1 MPEFRKD
8 PLVERWV
15 IIASER
21 AKRPRD
27 TPERDSNAALGGCPF
42 CVGNE
47 RMTPP
52 PVLVLADD
60 NVQPDEANWLVRV
73 VPNKYPALID
83 QAVWDA
89 RTGAPYSSMEGAGAH
104 EVVIESPRHVIN
116 MAALSVT
123 EIELVLH
130 AYRRRLLFWR
140 GAGRWRYALIY
151 KNQGVEAGATLAHGH
166 SQITALPMVP
176 KEALEEIEA
185 GKKYFASA
193 GRCAYCDMALRE
205 SEIGARVVAENDR
218 FIVFC
223 PFASRVAGETWVVP
237 KRHLSCFE
245 SGSKED
251 FLALARSLRETLI
264 RLNRRFYEPPFNYF
278 LHNNPLSEPAN
289 DYYHWHLE
297 ILPRRQQFAGFEL
310 GSGCYM
316 NPLAPEEAARLL
328 RDAVL

>member
-27 TPERDSNAALGGCPF
+27 IPERDFKTGSEDCPF
-42 CVGNE
+42 CLGNE
-47 RMTPP
+47 SMTPP

-60 NVQPDEANWLVRV
+60 HVQGKNASWLVRV

-83 QAVWDA
+83 QETSPPW
-89 RTGAPYSSMEGAGAH
+89 TGSLYSSMFGAGAH
-104 EVVIESPRHVIN
+104 EVVIESPKHVIN
-116 MAALSVT
+116 MAALSAK
-123 EIELVLH
+123 EIALVFH
-130 AYRRRLLFWR
+130 AYRERLLHWR
-140 GAGRWRYALIY
+140 YAGRWRYALIY

-176 KEALEEIEA
+176 REPLEEIEA
-185 GKKYFASA
+185 EKKYFASA
-193 GRCAYCDMALRE
+193 GRCAYCDMASRE
-205 SEIGARVVAENDR
+205 SEIGRRVVAENEQ

-223 PFASRVAGETWVVP
+223 PFASRVAGETWLLP
-237 KRHLSCFE
+237 RRHASCFE
-245 SGSKED
+245 DGSEED
-251 FLALARSLRETLI
+251 FLSFARLLRETLM
-264 RLNRRFYEPPFNYF
+264 RLNRSFHEPPFNYF
-278 LHNNPLSEPAN
+278 LHTNPLSEPENA
-289 DYYHWHLE
+289 YCHWHLE
-297 ILPRRQQFAGFEL
+297 ILPRLHQLAGFEL

-316 NPLAPEEAARLL
+316 NPLPPEDAARLL

>member
-27 TPERDSNAALGGCPF
+27 APERDFKTASADCPF

-47 RMTPP
+47 SMTPP
-52 PVLVLADD
+52 PVLVLTGD
-60 NVQPDEANWLVRV
+60 NVEGKDASWLVRV

-83 QAVWDA
+83 QVEPAQPTD
-89 RTGAPYSSMEGAGAH
+89 APYSSMHGAGAH
-104 EVVIESPRHVIN
+104 EVVIESPKHVIN
-116 MAALSVT
+116 MAALSAQ
-123 EIELVLH
+123 EIELIFH
-130 AYRRRLLFWR
+130 AYRERLLHWR
-140 GAGRWRYALIY
+140 RAGRWRYALIY

-176 KEALEEIEA
+176 TEPLEEIES

-193 GRCAYCDMALRE
+193 GRCAYCDMARRE
-205 SEIGARVVAENDR
+205 SEIGRRVVAENDR

-223 PFASRVAGETWVVP
+223 PFASRVAGETWVLP
-237 KRHLSCFE
+237 KRHSSCFE
-245 SGSKED
+245 AGSEED
-251 FLALARSLRETLI
+251 LLALARSWRETLM
-264 RLNRRFYEPPFNYF
+264 RLNLSFHDPPFNYF
-278 LHNNPLSEPAN
+278 LHTNPLSEPENA
-289 DYYHWHLE
+289 YCHWHLE
-297 ILPRRQQFAGFEL
+297 ILPRLHQLAGFEL

-316 NPLAPEEAARLL
+316 NPLPPEDAARLL
-328 RDAVL
+328 RGVAL

>member
-27 TPERDSNAALGGCPF
+27 TSERDSNTGLGGCPF

-52 PVLVLADD
+52 PVLVLTDD
-60 NVQPDEANWLVRV
+60 NVQPDEANWRVRV

-83 QAVWDA
+83 REESATW
-89 RTGAPYSSMEGAGAH
+89 TGAPYSSMEGAGAH

-130 AYRRRLLFWR
+130 AYRQRLLFWR

-176 KEALEEIEA
+176 KEAFEELEA
-185 GKKYFASA
+185 GKTYLASA
-193 GRCAYCDMALRE
+193 GRCAYCDMAQRE
-205 SEIGARVVAENDR
+205 REIGQRLVAENDR

-223 PFASRVAGETWVVP
+223 PFASRVAAETWVLP
-237 KRHLSCFE
+237 KRHSSCFE
-245 SGSKED
+245 SGSKDD
-251 FLALARSLRETLI
+251 FLALARALRDILI
-264 RLNRRFYEPPFNYF
+264 RLNRCFHEPPFNYF
-278 LHNNPLSEPAN
+278 LHSNPLGEPEN
-289 DYYHWHLE
+289 DYSHWHLE
-297 ILPRRQQFAGFEL
+297 ILPKLHQLAGFEL

-316 NPLAPEEAARLL
+316 NPLPPEDAARLL
-328 RDAVL
+328 REVVL